1 MELFIGEL
9 IGTMFMVFFGDS
21 VVASCVLKKTKSN
34 DAGWMVIT
42 TAWALA
48 VAVAVFIFGPL
59 TGAHFNPAVTL
70 GLAVIGKFAWADV
83 PMYIIAQLIGGIL
96 AGVLVYINFKN
107 HFKVTDDPAGKLAI
121 FCTGPA
127 IRDYAVNF
135 FNEFFATLTL
145 VFSLLGVA
153 NTEMAPG
160 IAAIV
165 VFMIIWLIGLALGG
179 LTGYALNP
187 ARDLGPRI
195 AHAFLP
201 IPGKGSSDW
210 AYAWVPVA
218 GPILGGICGALA
230 FAAIF

>member
-1 MELFIGEL
+1 MEIFFGEL
-9 IGTMFMVFFGDS
+9 IGTMLMVFFGDS
-21 VVASCVLKKTKSN
+21 VVASCVLKKTKNN
-34 DAGWMVIT
+34 DSGWMVIT
-42 TAWALA
+42 TAWALG
-48 VAVAVFIFGPL
+48 VAIAAFIFGPL
-59 TGAHFNPAVTL
+59 TGAHFNPALTL

-83 PMYIIAQLIGGIL
+83 PMYITAQLIGGIL

-107 HFKVTDDPAGKLAI
+107 HFEVTDDPDGKLAI

-127 IRDYAVNF
+127 IRDYKFNF
-135 FNEFFATLTL
+135 INEFFATLIL
-145 VFSLLGVA
+145 VFSILGVA

-160 IAAIV
+160 ISTIV
-165 VFMIIWLIGLALGG
+165 VFMIIWLIGLSLGG
-179 LTGYALNP
+179 LTGYAINP

-210 AYAWVPVA
+210 AYAWVPVV

>member
-21 VVASCVLKKTKSN
+21 VVASCVLKKTKNN
-34 DAGWMVIT
+34 DAGWLVIT

-107 HFKVTDDPAGKLAI
+107 HFKVTDDPAGKLAV
-121 FCTGPA
+121 FSTGPA
-127 IRDYAVNF
+127 IRDYGLNF
-135 FNEFFATLTL
+135 FNEFIATLLL